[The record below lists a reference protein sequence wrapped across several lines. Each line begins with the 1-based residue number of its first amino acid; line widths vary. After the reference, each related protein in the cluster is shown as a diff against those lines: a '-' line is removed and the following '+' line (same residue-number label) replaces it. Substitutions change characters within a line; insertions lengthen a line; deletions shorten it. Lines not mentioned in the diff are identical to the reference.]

1 MSEPTI
7 LVERDGPVAVL
18 RLNRPERMNAVV
30 EALYRELA
38 DALADLAADETV
50 RAVVLTGSDLV
61 RNGVVKP
68 AFCAGADLK
77 EHGAGRRT
85 RAEQR
90 AYLELAH
97 ATTRRLAELPKPV
110 VAAVNGPARG
120 AGAELAVCCDLVL
133 MAEQATLAFT
143 ETGLGTFVGGGVTLL
158 LPRLVGLVRAKELIY
173 TGRVLDGAAAV
184 ELGLALRAVPRE
196 RLLAEALALAGE
208 LAARAPLSMRLAKR
222 LLHDGHRLDLAT
234 ALERETEAILAC
246 MDTEDWH
253 EGVRAFAE
261 RRRPRFQGR

>member
-1 MSEPTI
+1 MEERTVLI
-7 LVERDGPVAVL
+7 ERDGPVAVI

-30 EALYRELA
+30 EAMYRELGE
-38 DALADLAADETV
+38 ALDEAAAAAEV
-50 RAVVLTGSDLV
+50 RAVVLTGSDRV
-61 RNGVVKP
+61 RDGISKP

-77 EHGAGRRT
+77 EHRAGGRSR
-85 RAEQR
+85 EQQR

-120 AGAELAVCCDLVL
+120 AGAEMAVCCDLIL
-133 MAEQATLAFT
+133 MAEEATLAFT

-173 TGRVLDGAAAV
+173 TGRVVDGRAAV
-184 ELGLALRAVPRE
+184 ELGLALRAVPHA
-196 RLLAEALALAGE
+196 RLLADARRLAGE
-208 LAARAPLSMRLAKR
+208 LAERAPLSMRLAKR
-222 LLHDGHRLDLAT
+222 LLHEAATLSLAE

-246 MDTEDWH
+246 MGTDDWH

-261 RRRPRFQGR
+261 RRPPRFEGR